1 MHSYMK
7 LKDRWS
13 VGYWPDPQPQP
24 WIDVR
29 SFDYEGE
36 AAAYCCYLNG
46 GEPPIRLLA
55 RLGLTSWEAE
65 YKK

>member
-1 MHSYMK
+1 MHTYRKSDQGFYNVGHWM
-7 LKDRWS
+7 DGGWS
-13 VGYWPDPQPQP
+13 IVKG
-24 WIDVR
+24 
-29 SFDYEGE
+29 FEYEGE